1 MEQMSLNEAV
11 LATVRAEAAAQG
23 LSIRALA
30 LKSGISPGT
39 MANYTNRGRTMN
51 LDVIEALAGGLGMSP
66 EVLMTKAV
74 ERREETGR

>member
-51 LDVIEALAGGLGMSP
+51 LDVIEALAGGLSMSP
-66 EVLMTKAV
+66 EVLMAKAV
-74 ERREETGR
+74 DRRDETGR